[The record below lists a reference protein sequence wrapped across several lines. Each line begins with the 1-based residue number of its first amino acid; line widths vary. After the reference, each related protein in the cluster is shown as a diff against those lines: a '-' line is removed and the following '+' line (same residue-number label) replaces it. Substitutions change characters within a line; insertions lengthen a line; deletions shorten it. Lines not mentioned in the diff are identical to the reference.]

1 MAFFGI
7 GKKNPKPSAADA
19 GTADEP
25 AAVDFGEAVPPA
37 VTTEKKGLF
46 GRKSKPVADKSAKQ
60 EADPKAKAEKPKR
73 AAAPTVRKPGG
84 ELNIYTGV
92 LAAAA
97 VALLVGCAL
106 IALDNLA
113 GVEGTAQ
120 EGNPIGTIPS
130 R

>member
-1 MAFFGI
+1 MAFLGI
-7 GKKNPKPSAADA
+7 GKKTPKQPAATADA
-19 GTADEP
+19 VGD
-25 AAVDFGEAVPPA
+25 AAPVEFGEAVQPT
-37 VTTEKKGLF
+37 VTPQKKGLF
-46 GRKSKPVADKSAKQ
+46 GRKSKAVPDKSAK
-60 EADPKAKAEKPKR
+60 AKTAKTKL
-73 AAAPTVRKPGG
+73 AAASKAGKAGG

>member
-1 MAFFGI
+1 MAFLGI
-7 GKKNPKPSAADA
+7 GKKAPKNPVVPADA
-19 GTADEP
+19 DGD
-25 AAVDFGEAVPPA
+25 AAPVEFGESVAPA
-37 VTTEKKGLF
+37 VTPEKKGLF
-46 GRKSKPVADKSAKQ
+46 GRKSKPVPDKSAKVKT
-60 EADPKAKAEKPKR
+60 EKTKA
-73 AAAPTVRKPGG
+73 AAAPKARKAGG
-84 ELNIYTGV
+84 DLNIYTGV

>member
-1 MAFFGI
+1 MAFLGI
-7 GKKNPKPSAADA
+7 GKKSPKKSAA
-19 GTADEP
+19 TADVTGD
-25 AAVDFGEAVPPA
+25 AAPVEFGEAITPT
-37 VTTEKKGLF
+37 VTPEKRGLF
-46 GRKSKPVADKSAKQ
+46 GRKSKAVPDKSAK
-60 EADPKAKAEKPKR
+60 AKAKVEKTKPT
-73 AAAPTVRKPGG
+73 AAAKERKAGG

>member
-1 MAFFGI
+1 MAFLGI
-7 GKKNPKPSAADA
+7 GKKSPKKSAA
-19 GTADEP
+19 TADVVAD
-25 AAVDFGEAVPPA
+25 AAPVEFGEAVTPT
-37 VTTEKKGLF
+37 VTPEKRGLF
-46 GRKSKPVADKSAKQ
+46 GRRSKAVPDKSAK
-60 EADPKAKAEKPKR
+60 AKVEKKTKPT
-73 AAAPTVRKPGG
+73 AAAKERKAGG

>member
-1 MAFFGI
+1 MAFLGI
-7 GKKNPKPSAADA
+7 GKKTPKQPAAKADA
-19 GTADEP
+19 AGDAP
-25 AAVDFGEAVPPA
+25 AVEFGESVQPA
-37 VTTEKKGLF
+37 VTVEKKGLF
-46 GRKSKPVADKSAKQ
+46 GRKAKSVADKSPKPSTAPSASNKAKK
-60 EADPKAKAEKPKR
+60 AGAPKA
-73 AAAPTVRKPGG
+73 GG

-106 IALDNLA
+106 IAFDNLA

>member
-1 MAFFGI
+1 MAFLGI
-7 GKKNPKPSAADA
+7 GKKSPKKSAAAADVTGDA
-19 GTADEP
+19 APVE
-25 AAVDFGEAVPPA
+25 FGEAVTPT
-37 VTTEKKGLF
+37 VTPEKRGLF
-46 GRKSKPVADKSAKQ
+46 GRKSKAVPDKSAK
-60 EADPKAKAEKPKR
+60 AKVEKTKPT
-73 AAAPTVRKPGG
+73 AAAKERKAGG

>member
-1 MAFFGI
+1 MAFLGI
-7 GKKNPKPSAADA
+7 GKKTPKKPAATADA
-19 GTADEP
+19 AGDSTPVE
-25 AAVDFGEAVPPA
+25 FGEAVAPT
-37 VTTEKKGLF
+37 VTAQKKGLF
-46 GRKSKPVADKSAKQ
+46 GRKSKAVPDKSAKAKV
-60 EADPKAKAEKPKR
+60 EKAKPVAAPKARNA
-73 AAAPTVRKPGG
+73 GG

-113 GVEGTAQ
+113 GVEGTAE